1 MNNAYPNIIASAQT
15 AYNATQLPIKKTPGS
30 YRVLLLGDSM
40 TDMYNVV
47 NSVTATFDRNSGIL
61 TVTDAAG
68 NAGLATGAP
77 VFFWHK
83 GYTST
88 TKQQRVIANRVSS
101 TVFTCQLPINYDLP
115 NGALSSTGLVRYPH
129 RINDMSWVAWL
140 QMLCGQPFRI
150 VANSAQ
156 SGDTVQQ
163 VINRWDNDVA
173 PYDFDVIL
181 MQMPGINDQLTT
193 NGSLS
198 ESVTTTAIYT
208 LLDMCANTGAFCV
221 IASITPVFTGEV
233 RATAAIMQRVQRL
246 NAKIKAYCQGKPSFL
261 FLDHYRQIINPSST
275 TGLARSGLLK
285 AADNIHYNVPGARTI
300 GAADQASIQA
310 TFPSTFDSRPTSQ
323 LDCFTNSAVS
333 VTNATTTRVGGV
345 VTVTAT
351 AHGFKVGE
359 RVRIVGATGV
369 SADINGFWTI
379 ATVPTANTFTF
390 LSTTANTA
398 DFSASTGTVTAG
410 QSFNLYPNPVLTTAA
425 SGGTVTAP
433 HTGTAAQYVNVL
445 NVSGTTN
452 TATASVVAHPSIP
465 SIGNVQQIAITT
477 GANGDLTGIQST
489 SVTSLMNGTMAA
501 GQRFIVEAEMFLS
514 STNWANTPISE
525 VNFTFAVVADGTTYE
540 VRGSEFNESGV
551 SAGIT
556 ASTTLYLRT
565 PEMTIPPC
573 AAVSQAYF
581 TIAVRTAAA
590 WGPATDTL
598 TVQIGRIAVWQTA

>member
-1 MNNAYPNIIASAQT
+1 MGYSFPNVIGSTQT
-15 AYNATQLPIKKTPGS
+15 AFNASQLPTVRADNS
-30 YRVLLLGDSM
+30 YRLLINGDSM
-40 TDMYNVV
+40 SDMYNVV

-77 VFFWHK
+77 VYFWHK
-83 GYTST
+83 AYAST
-88 TKQQRVIANRVSS
+88 LKQQRVIANRVSS

-115 NGALSSTGLVRYPH
+115 NGALTSTGLVRYPH
-129 RINDMSWVAWL
+129 RINDMSWIAWL
-140 QMLCGQPFRI
+140 QMLCGQPFTI
-150 VANSAQ
+150 VNNSAQ

-173 PYDFDVIL
+173 PYDFDVLL

-198 ESVTTTAIYT
+198 ETTTTAAIYQ
-208 LLDMCANTGAFCV
+208 LLDLCANTGAFCI

-246 NAKIKAYCQGKPSFL
+246 NRKIKEYCQGKPRFL
-261 FLDHYRQIINPSST
+261 FLDHYRQIVNPSSA
-275 TGLARSGLLK
+275 TGLATAGLLK
-285 AADNIHYNVPGARTI
+285 AADNIHYNVPGARKI
-300 GAADQASIQA
+300 AAADQAAIQA
-310 TFPSTFDSRPTSQ
+310 AFPSTFDTRPLSQ
-323 LDCFTNSAVS
+323 LDCYVNSAIA
-333 VTNATTTRVGGV
+333 VTNATTTRTNGI

-351 AHGFKVGE
+351 AHGFRVGE
-359 RVRIVGATGV
+359 RVRIVGATGT
-369 SADINGFWTI
+369 SAVINGFRTV
-379 ATVPTANTFTF
+379 ATVPTANSFTF
-390 LSTTANTA
+390 ALAGV
-398 DFSASTGTVTAG
+398 DFSTAAGTVTVG
-410 QSFNLYPNPVLTTAA
+410 QGTNLFPNPVMTTAS
-425 SGGTVTAP
+425 SGGSVTAP
-433 HTGTAAQYVNVL
+433 HGGTAAQYLNVL
-445 NVSGTTN
+445 NVSGATN
-452 TATASVVAHPSIP
+452 TATASVVAHPSTP

-477 GANGDLTGIQST
+477 GANGDLTGVQNT
-489 SVTSLMNGTMAA
+489 NTTSLLLATMAA
-501 GQRFIVEAEMFLS
+501 GQKFVVEAEMFLS
-514 STNWANTPISE
+514 STTWSATPISE
-525 VNFTFAVVADGTTYE
+525 INFTFTIVADGQTTE

-565 PEMTIPPC
+565 PEITIPPC
-573 AAVSQAYF
+573 AAVSLAYF

>member
-1 MNNAYPNIIASAQT
+1 MGYSFPNVIGSTQT
-15 AYNATQLPIKKTPGS
+15 AFNASQLPTVRADNS
-30 YRVLLLGDSM
+30 YRLLINGDSM
-40 TDMYNVV
+40 SDMYNVV

-77 VFFWHK
+77 VYFWHK
-83 GYTST
+83 AYAST
-88 TKQQRVIANRVSS
+88 LKQQRVIANRVSS

-115 NGALSSTGLVRYPH
+115 NGALTSTGLVRYPH
-129 RINDMSWVAWL
+129 RINDMSWIAWL
-140 QMLCGQPFRI
+140 QMLCGQPFTI
-150 VANSAQ
+150 VNNSAQ

-173 PYDFDVIL
+173 PYDFDVLL

-198 ESVTTTAIYT
+198 ETTTTAAIYQ
-208 LLDMCANTGAFCV
+208 LLDLCANTGAFCI

-246 NAKIKAYCQGKPSFL
+246 NQKIKAYCQRKPRFL
-261 FLDHYRQIINPSST
+261 FLDHYRQIINPSSA
-275 TGLARSGLLK
+275 TGLATSGLLK
-285 AADNIHYNVPGARTI
+285 ATDNIHYNVPGARKVA
-300 GAADQASIQA
+300 AADQAAIQA
-310 TFPSTFDSRPTSQ
+310 AFPSTFDTRPLNQ

-333 VTNATTTRVGGV
+333 VTNATTTRISGV

-351 AHGFKVGE
+351 AHGFRAGE
-359 RVRIVGATGV
+359 RVRIIGATGV
-369 SADINGFWTI
+369 SADINGFQTI

-390 LSTTANTA
+390 LSTTANPA
-398 DFSASTGTVTAG
+398 DFSASTGTITVG
-410 QSFNLYPNPVLTTAA
+410 QSFNLYPNPVLTTAN
-425 SGGTVTAP
+425 SGGTVAGP
-433 HTGTAAQYVNVL
+433 HTGTAAQYVGVTNISGSTNV
-445 NVSGTTN
+445 
-452 TATASVVAHPSIP
+452 AACSVVAHPSSP
-465 SIGNVQQIAITT
+465 SIGNVQQLAITT
-477 GANGDLTGIQST
+477 GSNGDLTGIQNT
-489 SVTSLMNGTMAA
+489 AVTSLLNGTMAA
-501 GQRFIVEAEMFLS
+501 GQKFFVEAEMFLS
-514 STNWANTPISE
+514 STNWASTPISE
-525 VNFTFAVVADGTTYE
+525 INFTFAIVADGTTYE

-556 ASTTLYLRT
+556 TSTTLYLKT
-565 PEMTIPPC
+565 PKMTIPPC
-573 AAVSQAYF
+573 LAVSQAYF